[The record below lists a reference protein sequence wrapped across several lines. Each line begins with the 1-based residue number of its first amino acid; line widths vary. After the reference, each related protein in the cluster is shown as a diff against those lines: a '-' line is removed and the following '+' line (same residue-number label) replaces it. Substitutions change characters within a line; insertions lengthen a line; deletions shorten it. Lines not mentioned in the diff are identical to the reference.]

1 MKLILNDGSTYTIDN
16 QSNIFHIIIPV
27 TSITEAGQI
36 YETMHLTNLSR
47 LTIRDDEGHDVGHY
61 TNFKLSEMNVKAE
74 GTAYVAEYILE
85 AVGTKTDPTIIET
98 VVKDPVD
105 ADKAE
110 GYDILT
116 GEVE

>member
-1 MKLILNDGSTYTIDN
+1 MKLLLNDGSTYNIDN
-16 QSNIFHIIIPV
+16 QSSIFHIIIPV
-27 TSITEAGQI
+27 TSLTEAGQI
-36 YETMHLTNLSR
+36 YEAMHLTNLSR
-47 LTIRDDEGHDVGHY
+47 LTIRDDEGHDIGHY
-61 TNFKLSEMNVKAE
+61 TNFQLSEMHVKAE